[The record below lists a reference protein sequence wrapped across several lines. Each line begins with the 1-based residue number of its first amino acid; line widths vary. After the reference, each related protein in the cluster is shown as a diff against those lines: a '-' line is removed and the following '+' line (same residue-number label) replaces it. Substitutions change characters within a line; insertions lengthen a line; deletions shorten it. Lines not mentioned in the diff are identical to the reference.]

1 GLEPATFAVTG
12 RRANQLRHRAMS
24 VFSYTSAPNGIRTR
38 VAALKGRSPRPL
50 DDGSPIGSADR
61 PTALSGPPG
70 SEHQFTHPEPPL
82 RRGVPKPRTIPLT
95 CEDSIQPPVG
105 RGIDRDAARHAA
117 TTPRQRTFDRRVA
130 TGAPNARRP
139 RSDRGHVIRFPTFA
153 SAMWKFSAVPAS
165 KTMIDC
171 LQARITTTLTAGL
184 PRCTTGGVHLGN
196 RTLGAA
202 PHRTRRHRHD
212 TVAPSTSKPYRDIAG
227 ADSVFGPVPGL
238 VQDCS
243 GQRCPGTTS
252 ALTSALHRRTST
264 LVRRQP
270 EHVQQARTV
279 LHPRR
284 PMRHGEPGPAH
295 LIVRDPWSLL
305 ADPLRGHT
313 PVADA
318 AFLSLVSK
326 EELPYLNRPAHDSSK
341 ARSCGRE
348 ASDAHESPAAPRRV
362 NY

>member
-1 GLEPATFAVTG
+1 L
-12 RRANQLRHRAMS
+12 
-24 VFSYTSAPNGIRTR
+24 
-38 VAALKGRSPRPL
+38 RSPWERAPVYTPRNPPPQGGTQASN
-50 DDGSPIGSADR
+50 DTAD
-61 PTALSGPPG
+61 
-70 SEHQFTHPEPPL
+70 L
-82 RRGVPKPRTIPLT
+82 RRLDPAAGRPRNRPR
-95 CEDSIQPPVG
+95 CRPPCG
-105 RGIDRDAARHAA
+105 DHTS
-117 TTPRQRTFDRRVA
+117 TTRQRPFDRRVA

-171 LQARITTTLTAGL
+171 LQARITTNLTAGL
-184 PRCTTGGVHLGN
+184 PRCTTGGGHLGN

-284 PMRHGEPGPAH
+284 PVRHGEPGPAH

-318 AFLSLVSK
+318 AFLSFVSK

-362 NY
+362 NYRTRRVHKSACASG